1 MYFQIIMPV
10 GSNPDADKKQ
20 KIIQSIADSIG
31 IKPHFPRYATEDPV
45 FNLQATL
52 QNLKGASFVL
62 ADLSLERP
70 SCYYELGLA
79 EALGKPVYLIAN
91 KGTDIHQTA
100 SRRLVRYY
108 KDDEDF
114 KRLVS
119 NILTEG
125 FESWEN
131 S

>member
-10 GSNPDADKKQ
+10 GSNPNRAEKEEIIKK
-20 KIIQSIADSIG
+20 AANNTRV
-31 IKPHFPRYATEDPV
+31 KPHFPRYTTEDPV

-52 QNLKGASFVL
+52 QDIRGAQFIL

-79 EALGKPVYLIAN
+79 EALGKPVFLIAA

-100 SRRLVRYY
+100 SRRLVRFYN
-108 KDDEDF
+108 DDTNFEN
-114 KRLVS
+114 LVLEII
-119 NILTEG
+119 NEAV
-125 FESWEN
+125 ESK
-131 S
+131 